1 MVSVLVEVEGSP
13 AAVDVGNADMDSERD
28 RRVEEDSTAREGMRP
43 AALAEVVQGTHSVH
57 RDMVREGEGWHV
69 ELGLVE
75 ASQHESQ
82 SRVGEERVP
91 REGCSALWPM
101 LARGWTQG
109 QGKVHAKS

>member
-1 MVSVLVEVEGSP
+1 MVSALVEVEGSP
-13 AAVDVGNADMDSERD
+13 AAVDVGNADTDSERD

-43 AALAEVVQGTHSVH
+43 AALAEVVQGTHSAH

-69 ELGLVE
+69 ELGRAE

-82 SRVGEERVP
+82 RQAGEERVP
-91 REGCSALWPM
+91 REGYSALWPT
-101 LARGWTQG
+101 LARRWTQG